1 VVTTKLLDTN
11 ICIEVLR
18 GRSAMVSRF
27 SSEFAEGGD
36 LRIST
41 ITVFEL
47 VYGAARS
54 GREGGEVAKIA
65 RFIEGG
71 PAPVNLDQ
79 TDAESAGRV
88 RADLTSRGLIIGAY
102 DLLIAGQALA
112 RGWTVVS
119 ANIREFE
126 RVQGLNVES
135 WG

>member
-1 VVTTKLLDTN
+1 VTTKLLDTN
-11 ICIEVLR
+11 VCIEVLR
-18 GRSAMVSRF
+18 GRPGMVSRF
-27 SSEFAEGGD
+27 SSELAEGD

-54 GREGGEVAKIA
+54 GRDGGETAKIA
-65 RFIEGG
+65 RFVEGG
-71 PAPVNLDQ
+71 PAPVALDQ

-88 RADLTSRGLIIGAY
+88 RADLTSRGLVISAY

-112 RGWTVVS
+112 RGWTVVT
-119 ANIREFE
+119 ANIGEFE